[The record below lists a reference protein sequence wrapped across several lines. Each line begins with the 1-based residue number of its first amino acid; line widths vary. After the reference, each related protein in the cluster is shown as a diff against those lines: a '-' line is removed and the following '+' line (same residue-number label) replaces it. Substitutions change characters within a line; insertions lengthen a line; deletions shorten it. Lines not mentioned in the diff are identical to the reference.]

1 MEGFDVVILEANE
14 ARTSVV
20 ASNLEGLRDMVQ
32 DGRNGFKV
40 APLNAH
46 LFVQTIDD
54 VLERNCS
61 VSRMRPGEQSNMP
74 QSL

>member
-1 MEGFDVVILEANE
+1 MEGFGVVIVEANE
-14 ARTSVV
+14 ARTSVI
-20 ASNLEGLRDMVQ
+20 ASDLKGLQDVVQ

-54 VLERNCS
+54 VLERNCP